1 MSEYEELFKF
11 AAKAGSL
18 EGYLYERENLEPL
31 YGWVGNIEKMYTNL
45 PDTIKNDIR
54 DPLKSV
60 LTRSMQ
66 YGEKTLDKEI
76 KGRLERLL
84 LSL

>member
-1 MSEYEELFKF
+1 MSEYEDLFKF

-18 EGYLYERENLEPL
+18 EGYLYEREKLESL
-31 YGWVGNIEKMYTNL
+31 YSWVGNIEAMYANL
-45 PDTIKNDIR
+45 PGTIKKDIR

-60 LTRSMQ
+60 VTRSMH
-66 YGEKTLDKEI
+66 YGQKTLDAEI
-76 KGRLERLL
+76 KERLEKLL

>member
-18 EGYLYERENLEPL
+18 EGYLYERERLESL
-31 YGWVGNIEKMYTNL
+31 YGWVGNIEKMYINL
-45 PDTIKNDIR
+45 PDAIKKDIR

-60 LTRSMQ
+60 LTRSLK

-76 KGRLERLL
+76 KERLEKLL